1 MILGLL
7 ITFGLIKGLKQSART
22 SYQFIL
28 MLLPLIVFSFQLTFG
43 GLMSDSAWVGV
54 SVGLLSIGS
63 AIILK

>member
-1 MILGLL
+1 
-7 ITFGLIKGLKQSART
+7 
-22 SYQFIL
+22 